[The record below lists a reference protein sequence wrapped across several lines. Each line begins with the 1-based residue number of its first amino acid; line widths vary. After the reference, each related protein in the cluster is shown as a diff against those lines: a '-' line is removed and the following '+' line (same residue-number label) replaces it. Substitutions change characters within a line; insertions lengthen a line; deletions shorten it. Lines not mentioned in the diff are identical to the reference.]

1 MQKLLRRF
9 HSRWHHSLLITAT
22 AFALLVPGLAI
33 EAAPQSKSSSNR
45 VTYVTPKP
53 KPIKRAAYRSPKPA
67 PKPVRY
73 VKSKSSYKKN
83 TYRPPVYIQAK
94 AKKPV
99 GPVQIQFTQAGAAK
113 LASVPVFDTII
124 NDRVT
129 GLSTTN
135 DRITLTLD
143 PKLQAAAEAV
153 LYKSRAP
160 HVAIV
165 AMDPYTGRILA
176 LADRSQ
182 SIKDLALHPGF
193 PAASLFK
200 VVTSAAAIDHA
211 NIDPDYMV
219 KFRGGTYTLNRWNA
233 TPDNRRDTRRMT
245 LVEALGRSCN
255 VVFSRIATTFLPAK
269 VLEDYA
275 NSFGFNREI
284 PSDLP
289 LPPSHANIPFYN
301 TYEFGRTAAGFG
313 DVRLTPVHAAMM
325 MSGIANGG
333 FLPQPSLIDSVVSSS
348 GNVLYRNSPRVVQRS
363 LKAEVAHELL
373 QMMEAT
379 TTMGTSKR
387 AFFYKRKPVL
397 GDIRV
402 AGKTG
407 TLNGDNPAGLNNWFI
422 GAAPIENPLIAV
434 AVVVVNS
441 HDAYSASK
449 IGRMMIEEY
458 LVKR

>member
-1 MQKLLRRF
+1 MLMKFNLR
-9 HSRWHHSLLITAT
+9 HTVLAALG
-22 AFALLVPGLAI
+22 AFALSLGIGLDVQ
-33 EAAPQSKSSSNR
+33 AAPPSKNTKKK
-45 VTYVTPKP
+45 VVYVAPKAKTVKKASYRAPKTVKYTKTKYYKKPYKP
-53 KPIKRAAYRSPKPA
+53 KA
-67 PKPVRY
+67 
-73 VKSKSSYKKN
+73 
-83 TYRPPVYIQAK
+83 YIQTR

-99 GPVQIQFTQAGAAK
+99 GPVQIHFSPSGAAK
-113 LASVPVFDTII
+113 LAAVPAFDTII

-129 GLSTTN
+129 GLTTSN
-135 DRITLTLD
+135 DRVTLTLD
-143 PKLQAAAEAV
+143 PKLQSAAESL

-182 SIKDLALHPGF
+182 SIKDLTLHPGF

-211 NIDPDYMV
+211 NVDPDYTV

-233 TPDNRRDTRRMT
+233 TPDNRRDTRKMT

-255 VVFSRIATTFLPAK
+255 VVFSRIATTLLPAK
-269 VLEDYA
+269 VLQDYA
-275 NSFGFNREI
+275 NSFGFNRQI

-313 DVRLTPVHAAMM
+313 DVKITPVHAAMM

-348 GNVLYRNSPRVVQRS
+348 GNVLYRNSPRIVQRS

-373 QMMEAT
+373 GMMEAT
-379 TTMGTSKR
+379 TTIGTSKK
-387 AFFYKRKPVL
+387 AFFYKRHPVL

-407 TLNGDNPAGLNNWFI
+407 TLTGDNPAGLNNWFI
-422 GAAPIENPLIAV
+422 GAAPIENPLISV
-434 AVVVVNS
+434 AVVVVNG
-441 HDAYSASK
+441 HDAYSASR

-458 LVKR
+458 LVKGRTS